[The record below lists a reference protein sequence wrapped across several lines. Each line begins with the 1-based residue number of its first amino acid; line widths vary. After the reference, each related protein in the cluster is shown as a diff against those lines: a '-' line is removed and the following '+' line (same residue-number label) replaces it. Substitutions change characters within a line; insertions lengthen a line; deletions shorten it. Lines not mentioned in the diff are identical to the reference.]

1 MTGRLF
7 AMGNRLY
14 FFEPHQAMP
23 LHFYIMITKEFCR
36 LLTEGTDPWVVTN
49 LMNIKYRREI
59 EELQDLI
66 AINYAGENQLETP
79 FWTYAKEKSRA
90 RLQGSRGFQ
99 DWATYVKQHGYTQ
112 YMYHGGELMREYI
125 EGYKITL

>member
-36 LLTEGTDPWVVTN
+36 LLTQGTDPWVVSS
-49 LMNIKYRREI
+49 LMNIKYRMEI

-79 FWTYAKEKSRA
+79 FWNYAKEKSRA